1 MIIGIHSASEVE
13 KNVDLLITQRPQSV
27 NYIAVRMVNRAHVR
41 TYGPEA
47 DRNLCRRLIKSQIY
61 GR

>member
-41 TYGPEA
+41 TYVRARGRP
-47 DRNLCRRLIKSQIY
+47 KSLSPFN
-61 GR
+61 